1 MVSIVVHQVFLQMDG
16 GWVEVV
22 HGAILA
28 INSPALLLHCEKFA
42 HSISINNEVIDV
54 LINLG

>member
-1 MVSIVVHQVFLQMDG
+1 MDG

-28 INSPALLLHCEKFA
+28 INYPGLLLHCEKFA
-42 HSISINNEVIDV
+42 HSISLNNEVIDV